1 MITCQWKYVL
11 YFILKKREKN
21 CEEGREFSFKTK
33 MLMSWLMVVLFL
45 NSLNFFSYNIVELI
59 LELKNEYKDSKESGL
74 LRIWNTISLFWY
86 DLLNFTNG
94 ICFLFVFRSI
104 ALSTRKRKTKYLK
117 KASPGLEGNVLLMS
131 PGKQRQNHGMD
142 SNR

>member
-1 MITCQWKYVL
+1 
-11 YFILKKREKN
+11 
-21 CEEGREFSFKTK
+21 
-33 MLMSWLMVVLFL
+33 MLMSWLMLVLFL

-59 LELKNEYKDSKESGL
+59 LELKHEYTDSKESGL

-104 ALSTRKRKTKYLK
+104 ALSTRKRKTRYMK
-117 KASPGLEGNVLLMS
+117 KAPADVGEITNVLPMS
-131 PGKQRQNHGMD
+131 PGKQRQNDAMD